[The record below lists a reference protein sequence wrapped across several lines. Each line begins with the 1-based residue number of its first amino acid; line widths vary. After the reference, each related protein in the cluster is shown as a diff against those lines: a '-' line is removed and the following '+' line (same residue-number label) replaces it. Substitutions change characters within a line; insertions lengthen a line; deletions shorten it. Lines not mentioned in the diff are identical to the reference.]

1 MGNAKLTKEKKIHF
15 RKIFYPFLAFM
26 YGIIVARGLYRGEIE
41 KIILTSIVFIVV
53 AVIFCLNKRF
63 IALSIITIM
72 FFIGN
77 GFYYLGIRSYNVI
90 DYSNNIVCVEGRI
103 SDDIQKSNYGYSLL
117 LDDVKINNE
126 KGQKISLYISSAKSA
141 PIVGQRIIFEGKL
154 DKIKPFNLKSF
165 NSFSYRTGARY
176 NARISKKDI
185 IFLDNIKV
193 KSDETIKLA
202 VKDVVYKNMS
212 EDNAGIAMAMLFG
225 DKNDL
230 NDEIASTYKNV
241 GIIHILTVSGLH
253 IGFLIAVVYGFL
265 KKCRT
270 NKYLCLSLTFCFI
283 FFYAYLCGF
292 TPSVMR
298 AGIMAIIMILAKT
311 FSQQYD
317 SLNSLGLAGFIICFI
332 KPLSPFDIGFLMSF
346 FSVFSII
353 CLSRM
358 FIKFF
363 SKFLP
368 YKIATLLAVTTS
380 AQLGIL
386 PFLAYFGG
394 QIHLFSFVVN
404 LLVLPLLSVLF
415 PFLFVV
421 SLIGTFIN
429 FIGYLLILV
438 DYGFV
443 FINLIAQFFE
453 RSHLIIPVTVT
464 YFSMTIIYFVLI
476 LFIGEFCM
484 IESQNKL
491 ALFSLVTFIMVVM
504 LGCYNFFPIKNQ
516 TSVSYIGSANNLSV
530 IITSAKGES
539 LLVGY
544 NYNLVNYKRSY
555 YINKFDTYL
564 SLDGRISGDYEQI
577 ISNLGIKFFYSFSGV
592 SENAKIIPTE
602 CDISIGSFVV
612 RYKVLEGEMAGLLIK
627 VDNQCIFVA
636 SEGNLSYNAI
646 ENEIVIKENAKI
658 VITKNQI
665 DNRVKSG
672 YILMS
677 QLAQEYGEFSY
688 QKDGNVKFLYEK
700 NAWIARGLD

>member
-1 MGNAKLTKEKKIHF
+1 
-15 RKIFYPFLAFM
+15 
-26 YGIIVARGLYRGEIE
+26 
-41 KIILTSIVFIVV
+41 
-53 AVIFCLNKRF
+53 
-63 IALSIITIM
+63 
-72 FFIGN
+72 
-77 GFYYLGIRSYNVI
+77 
-90 DYSNNIVCVEGRI
+90 
-103 SDDIQKSNYGYSLL
+103 
-117 LDDVKINNE
+117 
-126 KGQKISLYISSAKSA
+126 
-141 PIVGQRIIFEGKL
+141 
-154 DKIKPFNLKSF
+154 
-165 NSFSYRTGARY
+165 
-176 NARISKKDI
+176 
-185 IFLDNIKV
+185 
-193 KSDETIKLA
+193 
-202 VKDVVYKNMS
+202 
-212 EDNAGIAMAMLFG
+212 
-225 DKNDL
+225 
-230 NDEIASTYKNV
+230 
-241 GIIHILTVSGLH
+241 
-253 IGFLIAVVYGFL
+253 
-265 KKCRT
+265 
-270 NKYLCLSLTFCFI
+270 
-283 FFYAYLCGF
+283 
-292 TPSVMR
+292 
-298 AGIMAIIMILAKT
+298 MAIIMILAKT

-453 RSHLIIPVTVT
+453 RSHLIIPVMVT

-476 LFIGEFCM
+476 LFISEFCM

-530 IITSAKGES
+530 VITSAKGES

-564 SLDGRISGDYEQI
+564 SLDPAIKLCLRI
-577 ISNLGIKFFYSFSGV
+577 
-592 SENAKIIPTE
+592 
-602 CDISIGSFVV
+602 
-612 RYKVLEGEMAGLLIK
+612 
-627 VDNQCIFVA
+627 
-636 SEGNLSYNAI
+636 
-646 ENEIVIKENAKI
+646 
-658 VITKNQI
+658 KNSKALRLNI
-665 DNRVKSG
+665 R
-672 YILMS
+672 
-677 QLAQEYGEFSY
+677 
-688 QKDGNVKFLYEK
+688 
-700 NAWIARGLD
+700 